1 MSNPISATTRGWL
14 YTISVLIG
22 ILSVIAGP
30 LMIALGTPA
39 DWQAVVVS
47 TVGAVTTGL
56 ATLARANLPAPEL
69 SAEPFDDPA
78 EELQAEPFDD
88 PAEELQAEPFDES

>member
-1 MSNPISATTRGWL
+1 MTNPIPDHIRGWL

-22 ILSVIAGP
+22 ILAVIAGP

-47 TVGAVTTGL
+47 AVGAVTTGL
-56 ATLARANLPAPEL
+56 ATLARANLPAPEE
-69 SAEPFDDPA
+69 AD
-78 EELQAEPFDD
+78 Q
-88 PAEELQAEPFDES
+88 